1 MSDIN
6 PIQQGENVQKS
17 NLDKQEI
24 MILAIELGDNEK
36 KFLKIYNDSKPE
48 QLAYEFCLQNNLDF
62 NSLQDLTEEIKN
74 AFKAKNTS
82 IQKINQNN
90 INQVNINQNNFSQNN
105 FNQNNFT
112 QNNFSQINLQDSNN
126 YSSNNNIKENTIEA
140 LSQLLNSKN
149 NSKNNTKQSF
159 YKSKQIYNKNK
170 IPNNNQSYK
179 KIRNTKKMKNYLTQ
193 TASSQ
198 SKQRPSKSDLSI
210 ATNENLINK
219 SINSNNIKN
228 TNQINYNE
236 NNQNYKDNN
245 NNNNTNNN
253 INNNNNLEKENELTN
268 SQCHSIKNRPLSS
281 SNNNDYILNYGER
294 LYHKGLKINERTNNK
309 IEKLKNDNEKKN
321 KTICTFKP
329 KINNISYNALT
340 NRYNNKLSY
349 NDEDNI
355 INYKEYIN
363 NKIEYLKEKHE
374 IEKDYSFTP
383 KINKRSITLDK
394 NRIGNK
400 NNLTPRY
407 EQLYSNYKKQQ
418 FDIHNLSNKIYDKNT
433 LFKPKI
439 NNEYTSDLLNL
450 PFNERQNAY
459 QSKSTERKK
468 KLKDLIE
475 NQIDEHT
482 GQKFFS
488 PVINNNYE
496 RKYTNNFNIFSNL
509 YTDYQKNELNKKNLA
524 EQIKR
529 EENSTYV
536 YINNNSNEIYE
547 KQKIKS
553 FEKIFKI
560 LDKDQDGIISKFH
573 INNENLPKN
582 INKIFQPIIDEL
594 KQDNETLTEKEFV
607 FASDKLFDILNFI
620 QKREIIDFGMNKR
633 KKNFEENKF
642 TFMPKINKDYDEHN
656 NITKRNVDEKD
667 KYLVENYEKENENEE
682 KNNNEEEKNSEDYS
696 VENGHNENVENEE
709 EEDGEE
715 VVNEKVY

>member
-6 PIQQGENVQKS
+6 PIQQGENLQTT
-17 NLDKQEI
+17 NFDKQEI

-62 NSLQDLTEEIKN
+62 NSLQELTEEIKN

-82 IQKINQNN
+82 IQNFNQNN
-90 INQVNINQNNFSQNN
+90 INPNNFNQNTFSQNNNFSQNN
-105 FNQNNFT
+105 F
-112 QNNFSQINLQDSNN
+112 QDSNN
-126 YSSNNNIKENTIEA
+126 YSNTTNNNIKENTIEA

-159 YKSKQIYNKNK
+159 YKSKQTYNKNK
-170 IPNNNQSYK
+170 IPINNQSYK
-179 KIRNTKKMKNYLTQ
+179 KIRNTKKIKNYLSQ

-210 ATNENLINK
+210 ATNENIINK
-219 SINSNNIKN
+219 STNSNNIKYITN
-228 TNQINYNE
+228 TNQINNNE
-236 NNQNYKDNN
+236 NIQNN
-245 NNNNTNNN
+245 NKYNNINTNNTNNN
-253 INNNNNLEKENELTN
+253 INLEKENELTN
-268 SQCHSIKNRPLSS
+268 SQSHSIKNPPLSS
-281 SNNNDYILNYGER
+281 SNNNNNYILNYGER

-309 IEKLKNDNEKKN
+309 IEKLKNDNEKKY

-355 INYKEYIN
+355 INYKDYVN
-363 NKIEYLKEKHE
+363 NKIEYLKEKYE
-374 IEKDYSFTP
+374 IEKKYSFTP
-383 KINKRSITLDK
+383 KINKRSITMDK

-418 FDIHNLSNKIYDKNT
+418 FDIHNLSNKIYDNNN

-439 NNEYTSDLLNL
+439 NNEYNSDLLIL

-468 KLKDLIE
+468 KIKDLVE

-509 YTDYQKNELNKKNLA
+509 YTDYQKMELNKKNLA
-524 EQIKR
+524 EEINKK
-529 EENSTYV
+529 ENSTYV
-536 YINNNSNEIYE
+536 YVNNTSNEIYE

-607 FASDKLFDILNFI
+607 FASDKLFDILNFM
-620 QKREIIDFGMNKR
+620 QKREIIDFSMNKR

-642 TFMPKINKDYDEHN
+642 TFIPKINKDYDEN
-656 NITKRNVDEKD
+656 NIIKRNIDEKD
-667 KYLVENYEKENENEE
+667 KYLVENNEKENED
-682 KNNNEEEKNSEDYS
+682 NNNNKEEKNSEDYS

>member
-1 MSDIN
+1 MSNIN
-6 PIQQGENVQKS
+6 IYTQENNLQKS
-17 NLDKQEI
+17 NSNRKEI

-36 KFLKIYNDSKPE
+36 KYLKIFNDSFPE
-48 QLAYEFCLQNNLDF
+48 KLAYEFCLQNNLDF
-62 NSLQDLTEEIKN
+62 NSLQELTEEIKN
-74 AFKAKNTS
+74 ALNNDNNKND
-82 IQKINQNN
+82 NN
-90 INQVNINQNNFSQNN
+90 SSQN
-105 FNQNNFT
+105 T
-112 QNNFSQINLQDSNN
+112 MSN
-126 YSSNNNIKENTIEA
+126 II
-140 LSQLLNSKN
+140 
-149 NSKNNTKQSF
+149 
-159 YKSKQIYNKNK
+159 INKNQK
-170 IPNNNQSYK
+170 P
-179 KIRNTKKMKNYLTQ
+179 
-193 TASSQ
+193 
-198 SKQRPSKSDLSI
+198 
-210 ATNENLINK
+210 
-219 SINSNNIKN
+219 
-228 TNQINYNE
+228 
-236 NNQNYKDNN
+236 
-245 NNNNTNNN
+245 NNN
-253 INNNNNLEKENELTN
+253 INNSFKKNNKKNEIKQNTIDALTELLSKTKNEKGNLNKSKIQKNNIVLVQNNSSKNLSNNNNKNYFSHTSSSQSKKRFSHSEMSINTNENLNNKSNNSYYILNKSNNRMINKNQNDFEKEIELSYSTLYNNYLKKNNSNKENNSNNNLNNNNKENKGNNL
-268 SQCHSIKNRPLSS
+268 
-281 SNNNDYILNYGER
+281 NNNNNKEEDYILNYGER

-309 IEKLKNDNEKKN
+309 IEKLKNDNEKKH

-355 INYKEYIN
+355 INYKEYVN

-383 KINKRSITLDK
+383 KINKRSITMDK

-439 NNEYTSDLLNL
+439 NNEYNSDLLNL

-468 KLKDLIE
+468 KLKDLIQ
-475 NQIDEHT
+475 NPIDEHT

-488 PVINNNYE
+488 PVINSNYE
-496 RKYTNNFNIFSNL
+496 RKKTDNFNIFNNL
-509 YTDYQKNELNKKNLA
+509 FTDYKKSELNKKNLA

-536 YINNNSNEIYE
+536 FVNNNSNEIYE

-607 FASDKLFDILNFI
+607 FASDKLFDILNFM

-642 TFMPKINKDYDEHN
+642 TFMPKINKDYEEYN

-667 KYLVENYEKENENEE
+667 KYLVEKNENEKENENDNEE
-682 KNNNEEEKNSEDYS
+682 NNNNEEQKNSEDYS